1 MSLNDDLAF
10 CDSPYTL
17 VSVDKTKAP
26 QGSEG
31 GDWCQYLV
39 ERDGSTIVGCMRGTL
54 KQVTDYAKDFVE
66 KLNVR
71 SNKRANYSTW
81 APIYKKTAK
90 PVTK

>member
-1 MSLNDDLAF
+1 MSLNDDVAF
-10 CDSPYTL
+10 AEYPYTL

-31 GDWCQYLV
+31 TDWWQYLV

-54 KQVTDYAKDFVE
+54 MQVTDYAKDFVE

-71 SNKRANYSTW
+71 SNKRASYSTW
-81 APIYKKTAK
+81 SPIYKKAAK
-90 PVTK
+90 PNN